1 MSTEALVSLSS
12 SFLFFSFI
20 IFLIAIIPFGVAV
33 KSKKQSAVKIAM
45 GLTIIGFAAQLGY
58 FILRWVAAGH
68 APVSNLNEFLTF
80 FGIMLIG
87 SFLGFFYIYRQPV
100 VGLFLLPVA
109 ILIIAYASMFAN
121 EVSPLI
127 PALQSHW
134 LTIHVI
140 TVATASAVLSVSFVT
155 GLIYLLKKV
164 DTSNKSKS
172 GFFLEMVLY
181 FLVVVVGFILVT
193 SAFGIAGYSAS
204 YQFENQEGQS
214 QVYEYALPAIV
225 VPNEAQAVSGTAE
238 NYEPASHYAGFV
250 EIPNNVETAKL
261 NSVLWSFVIGTV
273 LYVVIR
279 LIARKKISQL
289 LQPFTNKVDLTL
301 MDEISYRSV
310 VIGFPLFALGGLFF
324 AMIWAQIAW
333 SRFWGWDPK
342 EVWALITFLFYA
354 AFLHLRIG
362 KEWTGEKT
370 AWLAIIG
377 FGTIIFNQVFVNLV
391 ISGLHSYA

>member
-1 MSTEALVSLSS
+1 MVSLSS

>member
-1 MSTEALVSLSS
+1 MSTESMISLSS
-12 SFLFFSFI
+12 SSLFFSFI
-20 IFLIAIIPFGVAV
+20 LFLIAIVPFGIAV
-33 KSKKQSAVKIAM
+33 KSRKQAAIKIALA
-45 GLTIIGFAAQLGY
+45 LTVIGFLAQLTY
-58 FILRWVAAGH
+58 FILRWVASGH

-87 SFLGFFYIYRQPV
+87 SFLVFYYLYRQPV
-100 VGLFLLPVA
+100 VGLFLLPVS

-121 EVSPLI
+121 EVAPLI

-155 GLIYLLKKV
+155 GLIYLLKNV
-164 DTSNKSKS
+164 DTAQKGKRS
-172 GFFLEMVLY
+172 FFLELVLY

-193 SAFGIAGYSAS
+193 SAFQITDYKAS
-204 YQFENQEGQS
+204 YQFENQQGEI
-214 QVYEYALPAIV
+214 QVHDYAMPAIV
-225 VPNEAQAVSGTAE
+225 VPTGSVPVKEVAGS
-238 NYEPASHYAGFV
+238 YEPAEHYGGLL
-250 EIPNNVETAKL
+250 EIPNSIEAAKS
-261 NSVLWSFVIGTV
+261 NSVLWSFLAGSVIY
-273 LYVVIR
+273 LLIR
-279 LIARKKISQL
+279 LIARKKIAQL
-289 LQPFTNKVDLTL
+289 LQPFTNRVSSTL

-354 AFLHLRIG
+354 AFLHLRLG

-377 FGTIIFNQVFVNLV
+377 FGTIIFNQIFVNLV
-391 ISGLHSYA
+391 IAGLHSYA